1 MSEISFDLYSKKV
14 KGCFVGKAVGG
25 TLGMPLEGYIGVK
38 KVEYYDPVPTEM
50 VANDDL
56 DNQVVWLETVKRY
69 GLPINRYLIGSAFK
83 RHIFSMFDEY
93 ATCTQN
99 IENGL
104 NAPLSGYYDSKFG
117 AGLGAAIRTEIWAC
131 LAPGDPVLAAKF
143 AREDSCVDH
152 SGDGVDASMFIAAVE
167 SAAFIESDYSKLI
180 EIGLSVINS
189 NSKLH
194 KAILSVINYVKE
206 GKDVFE
212 IRELILK
219 TYFDQN
225 WTNVCI
231 NLPFIV
237 AALLTCGG
245 DVSRGL
251 CNVASLGH
259 DADCTCATL
268 GSIFGIIDPDCFE
281 ERWTKPLGDELVVSP
296 SISALHEAETITEFS
311 NQIIE
316 IAPEVLSFYNSD
328 FKIIGAENK
337 NLLHKWA
344 KSDKNLSLGSDYS
357 PLENVI
363 AITPI
368 TVKVDYPQNVAIAP
382 EKTEKF
388 KARFSN
394 PMDQKMAVNIHLSV
408 PYGWKVEP
416 QCFDLE
422 INGQEETII
431 EFSVTA
437 SGDIRRRRSKNPLD
451 IHIKT
456 EDFTYSVSAGL
467 MQTIDFINISL
478 EATPETISNDVLNG
492 DINIVNSP
500 AHYFEF
506 PQKQQLFAAEFRA
519 PHYIASAIMAAQC
532 TNAMKV
538 WIDGEL
544 VLEHDGGEYVPA
556 YHRSEYVKLLTLDDK
571 WHRLTIWVDNK
582 PFDSKGKEMNPH
594 NAIVNVEG
602 GLATPEFRKKYE
614 TFEKC
619 DKGELF
625 IGFAYRSGYHLI
637 DKIEWRLPRDNNFF

>member
-1 MSEISFDLYSKKV
+1 MSKISFDLYSKKV

-50 VANDDL
+50 IANDDL

-69 GLPINRYLIGSAFK
+69 GLPINRNLIGNAFK
-83 RHIFSMFDEY
+83 RHIVCVVDEY

-104 NAPLSGYYDSKFG
+104 YPPLSGYYDSKFG
-117 AGLGAAIRTEIWAC
+117 AGMGAAIRTEIWAC
-131 LAPGDPVLAAKF
+131 LAPGDPILAAKL

-167 SAAFIESDYSKLI
+167 SAAFIESDYWKLI

-189 NSKLH
+189 NNKLY
-194 KAILSVINYVKE
+194 KAISSVLQYVKD
-206 GKDVFE
+206 GKDTLE

-231 NLPFIV
+231 NLSFIV

-245 DVSRGL
+245 DVSKGL

-281 ERWTKPLGDELVVSP
+281 ERWTKPLGDELVLSP
-296 SISALHEAETITEFS
+296 CISALHEVETITEFS

-316 IAPEVLSFYNSD
+316 ISPEVLEFYKSD
-328 FKIIGAENK
+328 SQITGAENK
-337 NLLHKWA
+337 NLLPKWA
-344 KSDKNLSLGSDYS
+344 KTDKNLSLCNEYS
-357 PLENVI
+357 PLESVVSI
-363 AITPI
+363 APV
-368 TVKVDYPQNVAIAP
+368 TVKVNYPQNVAIAP
-382 EKTEKF
+382 GKTEKF

-394 PMDQKMAVNIHLSV
+394 PMDRKMSANIHLSV
-408 PYGWKVEP
+408 PHGWKVEP
-416 QCFDLE
+416 QDFELE
-422 INGQEETII
+422 INGQNESVI

-437 SGDIRRRRSKNPLD
+437 SKDLRRRRCKNPLD
-451 IHIKT
+451 INITT

-467 MQTIDFINISL
+467 IQTIDFINIPL
-478 EATPETISNDVLNG
+478 EAVTDKIQKDELKG
-492 DINIVNSP
+492 DINIVNAP

-506 PQKQQLFAAEFRA
+506 SQKQQLFAAEFRA

-571 WHRLTIWVDNK
+571 WHRLTMWVDNK
-582 PFDSKGKEMNPH
+582 PFDNQSKDMNPH

-602 GLATPEFRKKYE
+602 TMLTPEFRKKYE
-614 TFEKC
+614 TFEKG
-619 DKGELF
+619 DKGEVF

-637 DKIEWRLPRDNNFF
+637 DKMEWRLPRDNKFF